1 MKQNLKKRMVDSIFK
16 QKIRNLYIR
25 EAVLVCKANVSDDMS
40 KNFVFVQMDEQIP
53 KSEKINKIKKLLSNA
68 LLETM
73 VEVEN
78 SGNDDLTKL
87 KKDCFG
93 KKVLFMKMK

>member
-1 MKQNLKKRMVDSIFK
+1 MVDSIFK

-53 KSEKINKIKKLLSNA
+53 KSDRIKK
-68 LLETM
+68 
-73 VEVEN
+73 
-78 SGNDDLTKL
+78 
-87 KKDCFG
+87 
-93 KKVLFMKMK
+93 